1 METIPTVTSNYSL
14 MKLSKDTDNILTGSL
29 KKIPKLCTVF
39 KLQII
44 EEWCRREFFDKTFF
58 FNFYIEPFH
67 KASREKHVFT
77 PDSYKGHTGYFEHTV
92 FQNIQSR

>member
-39 KLQII
+39 KLQFI
-44 EEWCRREFFDKTFF
+44 
-58 FNFYIEPFH
+58 
-67 KASREKHVFT
+67 
-77 PDSYKGHTGYFEHTV
+77 
-92 FQNIQSR
+92 